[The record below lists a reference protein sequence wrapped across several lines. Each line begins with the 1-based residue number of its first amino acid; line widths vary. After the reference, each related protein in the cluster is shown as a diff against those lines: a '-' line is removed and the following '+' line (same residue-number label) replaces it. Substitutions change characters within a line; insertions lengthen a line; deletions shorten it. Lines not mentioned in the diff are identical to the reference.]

1 MSIKSGKVQAGQPTF
16 TLHCEIIVVFYAHM
30 NMDRRMLGIGL
41 IIVGVVF
48 VLGWYWLNYQ
58 VSPSEILIP
67 SNEQIRE
74 SIPTDIAVKANKR
87 DPSARLVMVLVG
99 SSSDWIVYTFA
110 GNKPFD
116 IFVVGDGQSPVV
128 TTRQDENSDSFTTFR
143 TLERWT
149 LSNDK
154 ARKQA
159 QMLISSFEG
168 VKDMDTLQH
177 VPITALH
184 GGADPPPS
192 LSNPINPYWVITATK
207 IDGTP
212 DGFAVYVDAITGQLL
227 FSTET
232 ALE

>member
-1 MSIKSGKVQAGQPTF
+1 
-16 TLHCEIIVVFYAHM
+16 
-30 NMDRRMLGIGL
+30 MDRRILGIGL
-41 IIVGVVF
+41 IIVGVIL
-48 VLGWYWLNYQ
+48 VLGWYVLYSQ
-58 VSPSEILIP
+58 KPPPEKSISDDASI
-67 SNEQIRE
+67 QQ
-74 SIPTDIAVKANKR
+74 SIPADIVAKANEH

-232 ALE
+232 AFN